1 MLLVS
6 SAFLDML
13 KYMKTLVNMSVT
25 RQSCGT
31 WQSSGVNSNQVSPNI
46 EFPTPNLG
54 EIGTAMSK
62 KGI

>member
-6 SAFLDML
+6 SAFFDML

-31 WQSSGVNSNQVSPNI
+31 WQSSGVNSVHVSPNI

-54 EIGTAMSK
+54 EIGTAMSN